1 MGKCRARQQTLMDGN
16 YNEEGGNS
24 KGGDKVTNIL
34 IHGDAAFTG
43 QGFIWC
49 VFKLFIAI
57 KIILSKN

>member
-16 YNEEGGNS
+16 YNEEGNS

-43 QGFIWC
+43 QGLNWC
-49 VFKLFIAI
+49 FF
-57 KIILSKN
+57 

>member
-16 YNEEGGNS
+16 YNEEGNC

-43 QGFIWC
+43 QGLNWC
-49 VFKLFIAI
+49 LF
-57 KIILSKN
+57 